1 MNETRDPAAVRFG
14 PFLYEPL
21 NGRLLRAG
29 AELGVPPRA
38 LAILGCLIERPGLV
52 VTKQALLDRVW
63 KDAFVTDTSL
73 SEAVSV
79 LRQALGDDAQE
90 PSYVQTVPRRG
101 YRFIADVA
109 PAAPTTTVPAEIAA
123 PARVA
128 APEAS
133 PPLWTP
139 WFPWLVCFV
148 CGLAFGMLVIALPRH
163 PAAGEAAVARFTLPL
178 PAGYVLAA
186 VPASLAVS
194 ADGRL
199 IVAVLEDASGRRL
212 AFARPLDA
220 PAFQALPGSDG
231 ARTLFVS
238 ADGTRVGIVA
248 GDRVRELAMP
258 SGSWAQ
264 VTTASLV
271 RGATWL
277 DDGSLLLASGA
288 DGALRKMPA
297 RGGDAVIVARPR
309 RERGEDVLEA
319 PVRVGRTGLVFSA
332 TRPGREP
339 ALYAWP
345 ASASSPRLI
354 GQGASPQWIEPSHLL
369 FRSGD
374 RMHAAVLLPPD
385 WTVLR
390 TALLPTLG
398 RVNSDDAIAA
408 TGGTLVR
415 TPPCRTCDA
424 VVLRTE
430 TGDAQTI
437 PVPGTGVDA
446 WRLTADGTQVL
457 VIARHGEDRHV
468 WRIAVADGTRTL
480 LERGPACAIASDVT
494 GMSVV
499 LASQQEGRWTI
510 RAPDSSRPLATAS
523 VPLVPTAV
531 TNDGVVWFHREGAA
545 GSLDVWTVGPD
556 AAAHAVV
563 ATPHT
568 EWDAQPSPDGRQVAF
583 VSDAR
588 GEPEIVVRDVASGE
602 ALATWPGA
610 EVRWTADG
618 AALLVR
624 EGRRWQAVAWD
635 PTRHRL
641 VPSGMPPQLPLPA
654 AATPATELDVVLQWA
669 RDVRQQVPVAPR
681 PLPVVR

>member
-38 LAILGCLIERPGLV
+38 LAILGCLIERPGLL

-90 PSYVQTVPRRG
+90 PNYVQ
-101 YRFIADVA
+101 
-109 PAAPTTTVPAEIAA
+109 
-123 PARVA
+123 
-128 APEAS
+128 
-133 PPLWTP
+133 
-139 WFPWLVCFV
+139 
-148 CGLAFGMLVIALPRH
+148 M
-163 PAAGEAAVARFTLPL
+163 
-178 PAGYVLAA
+178 
-186 VPASLAVS
+186 
-194 ADGRL
+194 
-199 IVAVLEDASGRRL
+199 
-212 AFARPLDA
+212 
-220 PAFQALPGSDG
+220 
-231 ARTLFVS
+231 
-238 ADGTRVGIVA
+238 
-248 GDRVRELAMP
+248 
-258 SGSWAQ
+258 
-264 VTTASLV
+264 
-271 RGATWL
+271 
-277 DDGSLLLASGA
+277 
-288 DGALRKMPA
+288 
-297 RGGDAVIVARPR
+297 
-309 RERGEDVLEA
+309 
-319 PVRVGRTGLVFSA
+319 
-332 TRPGREP
+332 
-339 ALYAWP
+339 
-345 ASASSPRLI
+345 
-354 GQGASPQWIEPSHLL
+354 
-369 FRSGD
+369 
-374 RMHAAVLLPPD
+374 
-385 WTVLR
+385 VLR
-390 TALLPTLG
+390 TALLPALG
-398 RVNSDDAIAA
+398 RVTSDDAIAA

-430 TGDAQTI
+430 TGDALPI
-437 PVPGTGVDA
+437 LVPGTGVDA
-446 WRLTADGTQVL
+446 WRLTADDTQVL
-457 VIARHGEDRHV
+457 VIARHGEHRHV

-480 LERGPACAIASDVT
+480 LERGPAFAIASDAT

-510 RAPDSSRPLATAS
+510 RAPDSPRPLATAS

-531 TNDGVVWFHREGAA
+531 TNDVAAWFHREGAA

-556 AAAHAVV
+556 AAANAVV
-563 ATPHT
+563 APPHN
-568 EWDAQPSPDGRQVAF
+568 EWDAQPSPDGTQVAF

-588 GEPEIVVRDVASGE
+588 GEPEIVVRDVTSGE

-610 EVRWTADG
+610 QARWRADG

-624 EGRRWQAVAWD
+624 EGRRRQAVAWD
-635 PTRHRL
+635 PARHRL
-641 VPSGMPPQLPLPA
+641 VHTGMPPQLPLPA